1 MELRVL
7 RYFLMVAKEESIS
20 AAANRLHVTQPTLS
34 RQLIEL
40 EEELGTKLLNRGGRN
55 KKITLTEEGV
65 FLRRR
70 AEEIIELADRTEA
83 DFAAPGTIISGDV
96 YIGAGE
102 TDAMRIVAR
111 TAQALKEKYPHIR
124 YHLYS
129 GNADD
134 VSQRLDQGLLDF
146 GILIEPANIDK
157 YDYIRLPVTDTWGVL
172 MRRDHPLAEK
182 EYICAEDLEGLPLLA
197 SRQSA
202 VGNMLAGWMGMDPE
216 KLHFVA
222 SYNLIYNASLMVRE
236 GFGCAICL
244 DKLIHEADDTICFR
258 PFSPRLETNLNLVW
272 KKHPAFSKAAEKFL
286 EQLQME
292 LHGTELLK

>member
-7 RYFLMVAKEESIS
+7 RYFLMVAQEESIS

-40 EEELGTKLLNRGGRN
+40 EEELGAKLLNRGGRK
-55 KKITLTEEGV
+55 KKITLTEEGI

-83 DFAAPGTIISGDV
+83 DFAAPGAIISGDV

-102 TDAMRIVAR
+102 TDAMRILAR
-111 TAQALKEKYPHIR
+111 TAQALKKKYPNIR

-157 YDYIRLPVTDTWGVL
+157 YDYIRLPVTDTWGLL

-182 EYICAEDLEGLPLLA
+182 ACITPDDLSGVPLLV

-202 VGNMLAGWMGMDPE
+202 VRDRLSAWAGREMED
-216 KLHFVA
+216 LQIVA
-222 SYNLIYNASLMVRE
+222 SYNLIYNASIMVKE
-236 GFGCAICL
+236 GLGCALTL
-244 DKLIHEADDTICFR
+244 DKLIHTESSELCFR
-258 PFSPRLETNLNLVW
+258 PLYPKSEAYLDVVW
-272 KKHPAFSKAAEKFL
+272 KKYPVFTKAAEKFL
-286 EQLQME
+286 EQLQAELRSME
-292 LHGTELLK
+292 AHE